1 MSAFERNSATNG
13 ARPVSRDPVGRAM
26 NAQAEPANQNNA
38 TETPKRRAGR
48 TMSRRALIVLIGVAA
63 LVAAAGVALAL
74 VYADPGRQW
83 FARVNGV
90 PISRAV
96 LVDVLRANQIDAA
109 LTGAPF
115 DAQAQTF
122 ETAARLV
129 DDETLRQAA
138 PRIGVAVSGAE
149 VAAELAAQLA
159 PGLDAASAEETLRQY
174 AGARRLSAALVES
187 LAEGELL
194 RREAA
199 QALGREIPD
208 PQPQARVHSL
218 VLPDP
223 AAADLVR
230 ADAEQGVPFEEIARR
245 YSLDPSA
252 ADLGWL
258 PYGALPPAA
267 ADAVR
272 RLPIGELSPPFL
284 REDGATVI
292 YVVSARAAARPLDAV
307 GRELLQDAAFDAW
320 LRDARAAQEIE
331 LRLDSSLLEWT
342 AAQLAQTRLPP
353 LGS

>member
-1 MSAFERNSATNG
+1 
-13 ARPVSRDPVGRAM
+13 
-26 NAQAEPANQNNA
+26 
-38 TETPKRRAGR
+38 
-48 TMSRRALIVLIGVAA
+48 MSRRALIVLLGGASLIV
-63 LVAAAGVALAL
+63 AAGVALAL

-83 FARVNGV
+83 FARLNGV

-115 DAQAQTF
+115 DAQAQTL
-122 ETAARLV
+122 EAAARLV

-138 PRIGVAVSGAE
+138 PRIGVAASGAE

-159 PGLDAASAEETLRQY
+159 PGLDAASAEEALRQY
-174 AGARRLSAALVES
+174 AGARRMSAALVES

-194 RREAA
+194 RRKAT

-218 VLPDP
+218 VLPDL

-230 ADAEQGVPFEEIARR
+230 ADARRGVSFEEIVRR

-258 PYGALPPAA
+258 PYGALPPSA
-267 ADAVR
+267 ADALG
-272 RLPIGELSPPFL
+272 RLPLDELSPPFL
-284 REDGATVI
+284 REDGAAVV
-292 YVVSARAAARPLDAV
+292 YVVSARDDASQLDATA
-307 GRELLQDAAFDAW
+307 RELLEEAAFDAW
-320 LRDARAAQEIE
+320 LREARDAQEIE
-331 LRLDSSLLEWT
+331 LRLDSALLEWT

-353 LGS
+353 LGG

>member
-1 MSAFERNSATNG
+1 
-13 ARPVSRDPVGRAM
+13 
-26 NAQAEPANQNNA
+26 
-38 TETPKRRAGR
+38 
-48 TMSRRALIVLIGVAA
+48 MSRRALIVL
-63 LVAAAGVALAL
+63 LVGASIIVAAGVALAL

-96 LVDVLRANQIDAA
+96 LLDVLRANRIDAA

-122 ETAARLV
+122 EAAARLV

-159 PGLDAASAEETLRQY
+159 PGLDAASAEEALRQY

-194 RREAA
+194 RRKAT

-218 VLPDP
+218 VLPDL

-230 ADAEQGVPFEEIARR
+230 ADAQRGIPFEEIVRR

-252 ADLGWL
+252 ADLGWQ

-267 ADAVR
+267 ADALG
-272 RLPIGELSPPFL
+272 RLPLDELSPPFL
-284 REDGATVI
+284 REDGAAVV
-292 YVVSARAAARPLDAV
+292 YVVSARDDARPLDAAA
-307 GRELLQDAAFDAW
+307 RELLEEAAFDAW
-320 LRDARAAQEIE
+320 LREARAAQEIE
-331 LRLDSSLLEWT
+331 LRLDSALLEWT
-342 AAQLAQTRLPP
+342 AAQLAQTRLLP
-353 LGS
+353 LGG

>member
-1 MSAFERNSATNG
+1 
-13 ARPVSRDPVGRAM
+13 
-26 NAQAEPANQNNA
+26 
-38 TETPKRRAGR
+38 
-48 TMSRRALIVLIGVAA
+48 MSRRALIALLGAAA
-63 LVAAAGVALAL
+63 LIVAAGVALAL

-115 DAQAQTF
+115 DAQAQTL

-129 DDETLRQAA
+129 DDETLREAA
-138 PRIGVAVSGAE
+138 PRIGVAVSDAE

-159 PGLDAASAEETLRQY
+159 PGLDAASAEEALRQY
-174 AGARRLSAALVES
+174 AGARRLSADLVER

-194 RREAA
+194 RRKAA

-223 AAADLVR
+223 AAADFVR
-230 ADAEQGVPFEEIARR
+230 ADAERGVPFEEIARR

-258 PYGALPPAA
+258 PYGALPTAA
-267 ADAVR
+267 AAAVR
-272 RLPIGELSPPFL
+272 HLPLGELSTLFL
-284 REDGATVI
+284 RDDGATVI

-307 GRELLQDAAFDAW
+307 ARELLQDAAFDAW
-320 LRDARAAQEIE
+320 LREARAAQEIE
-331 LRLDSSLLEWT
+331 LRMDSSLLEWT
-342 AAQLAQTRLPP
+342 ATQLAQTRLPP
-353 LGS
+353 PGSAG

>member
-1 MSAFERNSATNG
+1 
-13 ARPVSRDPVGRAM
+13 
-26 NAQAEPANQNNA
+26 
-38 TETPKRRAGR
+38 
-48 TMSRRALIVLIGVAA
+48 MSRRALIVLLGGAA
-63 LVAAAGVALAL
+63 LVAAAGIALAL

-109 LTGAPF
+109 LTGALF

-122 ETAARLV
+122 EAAARLV

-138 PRIGVAVSGAE
+138 PRIGVAVSSAE

-159 PGLDAASAEETLRQY
+159 PGLDAASAEEALRQY

-194 RREAA
+194 RRKAT
-199 QALGREIPD
+199 QALGRQIPD

-218 VLPDP
+218 VLSDL

-230 ADAEQGVPFEEIARR
+230 ADAQRGVSFEEVVRR

-267 ADAVR
+267 AAALG
-272 RLPIGELSPPFL
+272 RLPLDELSPPFL
-284 REDGATVI
+284 REDGAAVV
-292 YVVSARAAARPLDAV
+292 YVVSARDAALPLDAAAR
-307 GRELLQDAAFDAW
+307 ELLEEAAFDAW
-320 LRDARAAQEIE
+320 LRETRAAQEIE

-353 LGS
+353 LGG

>member
-1 MSAFERNSATNG
+1 
-13 ARPVSRDPVGRAM
+13 
-26 NAQAEPANQNNA
+26 
-38 TETPKRRAGR
+38 
-48 TMSRRALIVLIGVAA
+48 MSRRALIVLLGGASLIV
-63 LVAAAGVALAL
+63 AAGVALAL

-96 LVDVLRANQIDAA
+96 LLDVLRANRIDAA

-115 DAQAQTF
+115 DAQARTF
-122 ETAARLV
+122 EAAARLV

-138 PRIGVAVSGAE
+138 PRIGVEVSGAE

-159 PGLDAASAEETLRQY
+159 PGLDAASAEEALRQY
-174 AGARRLSAALVES
+174 AGARRMSAALVES

-194 RREAA
+194 RRKAT
-199 QALGREIPD
+199 QALGRQLPD

-218 VLPDP
+218 VLPDL

-230 ADAEQGVPFEEIARR
+230 VDAQRGVSFEEVVRR

-267 ADAVR
+267 ADALG
-272 RLPIGELSPPFL
+272 RLPLDELSPPFL
-284 REDGATVI
+284 REDGAAVV
-292 YVVSARAAARPLDAV
+292 YVVSARDDARQLDAAAR
-307 GRELLQDAAFDAW
+307 ELLEVAAFDAW
-320 LRDARAAQEIE
+320 LREARAAQEIE

-342 AAQLAQTRLPP
+342 ADQLAQTRLPP
-353 LGS
+353 LGG

>member
-1 MSAFERNSATNG
+1 
-13 ARPVSRDPVGRAM
+13 
-26 NAQAEPANQNNA
+26 
-38 TETPKRRAGR
+38 
-48 TMSRRALIVLIGVAA
+48 MSRRALIVL
-63 LVAAAGVALAL
+63 LVGASLIVAAGVALAL

-96 LVDVLRANQIDAA
+96 LLDVLRANRIDAA

-122 ETAARLV
+122 EAAARLV

-138 PRIGVAVSGAE
+138 PLIGVAVSGAE

-159 PGLDAASAEETLRQY
+159 PGLDAASAEEALRQY

-194 RREAA
+194 RRKAT

-218 VLPDP
+218 VLPDL

-230 ADAEQGVPFEEIARR
+230 ADAQRGVSFEEIVRR

-267 ADAVR
+267 ADALG
-272 RLPIGELSPPFL
+272 RLPLDELSPPFL
-284 REDGATVI
+284 REDGAAVV
-292 YVVSARAAARPLDAV
+292 YVVSARDDASPLDAAAR
-307 GRELLQDAAFDAW
+307 ELLEEAAFDAW
-320 LRDARAAQEIE
+320 LREARAAQEIE
-331 LRLDSSLLEWT
+331 LRLDSALLEWT

-353 LGS
+353 LGG

>member
-1 MSAFERNSATNG
+1 MR
-13 ARPVSRDPVGRAM
+13 
-26 NAQAEPANQNNA
+26 
-38 TETPKRRAGR
+38 
-48 TMSRRALIVLIGVAA
+48 RRALIVLLGGATLI
-63 LVAAAGVALAL
+63 AAAGVALAL
-74 VYADPGRQW
+74 IYADPGRQW

-115 DAQAQTF
+115 DAQAQTL

-138 PRIGVAVSGAE
+138 PEIGVAVSGAD

-159 PGLDAASAEETLRQY
+159 PGLDAAGAEESLRQY
-174 AGARRLSAALVES
+174 AGARRLSADLVES

-194 RREAA
+194 RRKAA
-199 QALGREIPD
+199 RALGREIPD
-208 PQPQARVHSL
+208 PQPQERVHSI
-218 VLPDP
+218 VLLTP

-230 ADAEQGVPFEEIARR
+230 ADAEQGVPFEEIVRR

-258 PYGALPPAA
+258 PYGALPQAA
-267 ADAVR
+267 AGALR
-272 RLPIGELSPPFL
+272 RLPLGELSPPFL
-284 REDGATVI
+284 REDGAAVI
-292 YVVSARAAARPLDAV
+292 YVVSDRDPVRPLDAV
-307 GRELLQDAAFDAW
+307 ARELLEESAFDAW
-320 LRDARAAQEIE
+320 LREARAAQEIE
-331 LRLDSSLLEWT
+331 LRLDSSILEWT

-353 LGS
+353 PGSAG

>member
-1 MSAFERNSATNG
+1 
-13 ARPVSRDPVGRAM
+13 
-26 NAQAEPANQNNA
+26 
-38 TETPKRRAGR
+38 
-48 TMSRRALIVLIGVAA
+48 MSRRALIVLLGGASLIV
-63 LVAAAGVALAL
+63 AAGVALAL

-96 LVDVLRANQIDAA
+96 LVDVLRANRIDAA

-122 ETAARLV
+122 EAAARLV

-138 PRIGVAVSGAE
+138 PLIGVEVSGAE

-159 PGLDAASAEETLRQY
+159 PGLDAASAEEALRQY

-194 RREAA
+194 RRKAT

-218 VLPDP
+218 VLPDL

-230 ADAEQGVPFEEIARR
+230 ADAQRGVSFEEIVRR

-267 ADAVR
+267 ADALG
-272 RLPIGELSPPFL
+272 RLPPGELSPPFL
-284 REDGATVI
+284 RGDGAAVV
-292 YVVSARAAARPLDAV
+292 YVVSARDAARPLDAAA
-307 GRELLQDAAFDAW
+307 RELLEEAAFDAW
-320 LRDARAAQEIE
+320 LRESRAAQEIE
-331 LRLDSSLLEWT
+331 LRLDSALLEWT

-353 LGS
+353 LGG

>member
-1 MSAFERNSATNG
+1 
-13 ARPVSRDPVGRAM
+13 
-26 NAQAEPANQNNA
+26 
-38 TETPKRRAGR
+38 
-48 TMSRRALIVLIGVAA
+48 MSRRALIVLLGGAA

-90 PISRAV
+90 SISRAV

-149 VAAELAAQLA
+149 IAAELASQLA
-159 PGLDAASAEETLRQY
+159 PGLDAASAEEALRQY
-174 AGARRLSAALVES
+174 AGARRLSAGLVER

-194 RREAA
+194 RRKAA

-208 PQPQARVHSL
+208 PQPHARVHSL

-223 AAADLVR
+223 AAAGLVR

-267 ADAVR
+267 AAVR
-272 RLPIGELSPPFL
+272 RLPLGELSPPFL

-307 GRELLQDAAFDAW
+307 GRELQQDAAFDAW

-342 AAQLAQTRLPP
+342 AAQLSQTRLPP
-353 LGS
+353 LGSAE

>member
-1 MSAFERNSATNG
+1 
-13 ARPVSRDPVGRAM
+13 
-26 NAQAEPANQNNA
+26 
-38 TETPKRRAGR
+38 
-48 TMSRRALIVLIGVAA
+48 MSRRALIVLLGGAS
-63 LVAAAGVALAL
+63 LVVAAGVALAL

-96 LVDVLRANQIDAA
+96 LLDVLRANRIDAA

-115 DAQAQTF
+115 DAQARTF
-122 ETAARLV
+122 EAAARLV

-138 PRIGVAVSGAE
+138 PRIGIEVSGAE

-159 PGLDAASAEETLRQY
+159 PGLDAASAEEALRQY
-174 AGARRLSAALVES
+174 AGARRLSVALVES

-194 RREAA
+194 RRKAT

-218 VLPDP
+218 VLPDL

-230 ADAEQGVPFEEIARR
+230 ADAQRGVSFEEIVRR

-267 ADAVR
+267 DALG
-272 RLPIGELSPPFL
+272 RLPLDELSLPFL
-284 REDGATVI
+284 REDGAAVV
-292 YVVSARAAARPLDAV
+292 YVVSARDDARPLDAAA
-307 GRELLQDAAFDAW
+307 RELLEEAAFDAW
-320 LRDARAAQEIE
+320 LREARAAQEIE
-331 LRLDSSLLEWT
+331 LRLDSALLEWT
-342 AAQLAQTRLPP
+342 AVQLAQTRLPP
-353 LGS
+353 LGG

>member
-1 MSAFERNSATNG
+1 
-13 ARPVSRDPVGRAM
+13 
-26 NAQAEPANQNNA
+26 
-38 TETPKRRAGR
+38 
-48 TMSRRALIVLIGVAA
+48 MSRRALIVLLGVAA

-96 LVDVLRANQIDAA
+96 LLDVLRANRIDAA

-122 ETAARLV
+122 EAAARLV

-138 PRIGVAVSGAE
+138 PRIGVEVSSAE

-159 PGLDAASAEETLRQY
+159 PGLDATSAEEALRQY
-174 AGARRLSAALVES
+174 AGARRLRASLVES

-194 RREAA
+194 RRKAT

-218 VLPDP
+218 VLPDL

-230 ADAEQGVPFEEIARR
+230 ADAQRGVSFEEIVRR

-258 PYGALPPAA
+258 PYGALPPSA
-267 ADAVR
+267 ADALG
-272 RLPIGELSPPFL
+272 RLPLDELSPPFL
-284 REDGATVI
+284 REDGAAGV
-292 YVVSARAAARPLDAV
+292 YVVSARDAARQLDAAAR
-307 GRELLQDAAFDAW
+307 ELLEEAAFDAW
-320 LRDARAAQEIE
+320 LREARAAQEIE

-353 LGS
+353 LGG

>member
-1 MSAFERNSATNG
+1 
-13 ARPVSRDPVGRAM
+13 
-26 NAQAEPANQNNA
+26 
-38 TETPKRRAGR
+38 
-48 TMSRRALIVLIGVAA
+48 MSRRALIVLLGGAA
-63 LVAAAGVALAL
+63 LIVAAGVALAL

-96 LVDVLRANQIDAA
+96 LLDILRANRIDAA

-122 ETAARLV
+122 EVAARLV

-138 PRIGVAVSGAE
+138 PRIGVEVSSAE

-159 PGLDAASAEETLRQY
+159 PGLDAASAEEALRQY

-194 RREAA
+194 RRKAT
-199 QALGREIPD
+199 QALGRAIPD

-218 VLPDP
+218 VLPDL

-230 ADAEQGVPFEEIARR
+230 VDAQRGVSFEEVVRR

-267 ADAVR
+267 ADALG
-272 RLPIGELSPPFL
+272 RLPPGELSPPFL
-284 REDGATVI
+284 REDGAAVV
-292 YVVSARAAARPLDAV
+292 YVVSARDDARPLDAAA
-307 GRELLQDAAFDAW
+307 RELLEEAAFDAW
-320 LRDARAAQEIE
+320 LREARAAQEIE
-331 LRLDSSLLEWT
+331 LRLDSALLEWT

-353 LGS
+353 LGG